1 MLCRKCVSSSV
12 DYPVVALDADGVCNL
27 CTFYDLHREKLTD
40 FARLGKEFN
49 ERIARIAQRGTA
61 REYDCIVA
69 FSGGKDSTYILHH
82 MKTRYRL
89 RILAVMCD
97 NYFMHPANL
106 DKAVEILKRLRVD
119 YLYVTPPDEGLK
131 RFFAQSFTHTG
142 SVCLGC
148 VAFIWAATLRIA
160 IERGIPA
167 VLSGESRDQM
177 FRGSYYYLLH
187 AASPDDLST
196 LLTIGRE
203 GFYWERYYRP
213 TFQLVAKQVGL
224 YVPGDR
230 EAEAAVTIPEDHLAK
245 GEAAVPDIVPF
256 FFFHPHNE
264 REIVRELE
272 THLGW
277 KDLSGGKL
285 LSHPDCVFHAIA
297 YPSEVQNLI
306 GHCVR
311 ENVLSRADAVK
322 EMCAKIAEW
331 IDMDDRARIAE
342 ICATLGL
349 RMEHIETKEWYK
361 SRAALRSALRE
372 IREGCERER
381 RRGRAGS
388 AGRDAPGTAL
398 DAIGRTIKST
408 AARHLLRPVHVL
420 RTYVVTAPRLR
431 AALRRVLPERIQT
444 LGRRDSNERLAQR
457 YRELL
462 LEDRP

>member
-1 MLCRKCVSSSV
+1 MLCRKCVSSSL
-12 DYPVVALDADGVCNL
+12 DYPVVALDRDGVCNL
-27 CTFYDLHREKLTD
+27 CTFYDLHRQELTD
-40 FARLGKEFN
+40 FERLKKEFDERI
-49 ERIARIAQRGTA
+49 ERIAKKGAA
-61 REYDCIVA
+61 KEYDCVVA
-69 FSGGKDSTYILHH
+69 FSGGKDSTYILHY

-89 RILAVMCD
+89 RILAVTCD

-106 DKAVEILKRLRVD
+106 DKAVEVLKRLGVD
-119 YLYVTPPDEGLK
+119 SLYVKPPDEGL
-131 RFFAQSFTHTG
+131 RRYFARSFVHTG

-148 VAFIWAATLRIA
+148 VAFIWAATLGIA

-187 AASPDDLST
+187 AASPDDLSN

-213 TFQLVAKQVGL
+213 TFQLVRKEVGL
-224 YVPGDR
+224 YVPGDTQ
-230 EAEAAVTIPEDHLAK
+230 AEASVTISDDRLGK

-306 GHCVR
+306 GHCIR
-311 ENVLSRADAVK
+311 ENVLTRADAVR

-349 RMEHIETKEWYK
+349 GVEQVETKEWYK
-361 SRAALRSALRE
+361 SRTALRSALRQV
-372 IREGCERER
+372 RDDCER
-381 RRGRAGS
+381 GGAGPFGS
-388 AGRDAPGTAL
+388 GAPRSPVGT
-398 DAIGRTIKST
+398 IGRTIKST
-408 AARHLLRPVHVL
+408 AARGLLRPVHRL
-420 RTYVVTAPRLR
+420 RTYVVTTPRLK
-431 AALRRVLPERIQT
+431 AALRMVLPDRIQS